1 MTKTISFDDMWEEM
15 KKTPAVKVEYD
26 RLAPEYAVAYA
37 MISARAEAG
46 LTQAALAKKAGI
58 TQAQVA
64 RIEGGQWPQP
74 KTLHKLAKAL
84 GKTPKLEFI

>member
-1 MTKTISFDDMWEEM
+1 MRKNPEVL
-15 KKTPAVKVEYD
+15 AEYD
-26 RLAPEYAVAYA
+26 RLTPEYAVAHA
-37 MISARAEAG
+37 MIKARAEAG

-74 KTLHKLAKAL
+74 KTLMKLAKAL
-84 GKTPKLEFI
+84 GKTPRLEFV